1 MSAFPHRLTATAALA
16 AALALTGCAGPSA
29 GARAE
34 NSARSAVSID
44 NCGFKLTIASAPK
57 RVVTIKSTSTEM
69 LLALGLQDRIVG
81 TAFADGP
88 VPRQWAK
95 AAATLPTVSDGV
107 PSEEALLALRP
118 DFVYAGWESNVSA
131 QGAGDRTSL
140 QSLGVAS
147 YVSPAACKEPA
158 SEPKRL
164 GFADIYREIR
174 QVGRIFHVDTA
185 KLIAEQ
191 VRQVS
196 SVRPLTQKV
205 TALWYSSGTD
215 APYVGAGIGAPALI
229 MRTVGLTNVAAAIK
243 DTWATMSWEAVAASD
258 PDVIV
263 LVDASWNT
271 AEQKIHALQQN
282 PATSGLRAVRERRFI
297 VVPFA
302 ASQAGVRTAT
312 ETTELSDALAA
323 LGYTR

>member
-1 MSAFPHRLTATAALA
+1 MSAFQRRLSATALIA
-16 AALALTGCAGPSA
+16 ATLALTACAGPGA
-29 GARAE
+29 GASAE
-34 NSARSAVSID
+34 RSAPSTVSID
-44 NCGFKLTIASAPK
+44 NCGFPLVVAAAPK

-95 AAATLPTVSDGV
+95 AAAGLPALSDGV
-107 PSEEALLALRP
+107 PSEEALLALHP

-158 SEPKRL
+158 FEPKRL
-164 GFADIYREIR
+164 RFADIYREIR
-174 QVGRIFHVDTA
+174 QVGRIFDVDTS

-191 VRQVS
+191 EREVA
-196 SVRPLTQKV
+196 SVRPLAEKV

-215 APYVGAGIGAPALI
+215 APYVGADTGAPALI
-229 MRTVGLTNVAAAIK
+229 MRTVGLTNVAADIK

-263 LVDASWNT
+263 LIDASWNT
-271 AEQKIHALQQN
+271 AEQKIRALQDN
-282 PATSGLRAVRERRFI
+282 PATSGLRAVRDQRFV

-302 ASQAGVRTAT
+302 ASQAGVRTAP
-312 ETTELSDALAA
+312 ETIELSDALAA
-323 LGYTR
+323 LGYAR